1 MRLCLSSGGCDPR
14 PDRAGQQE
22 LYFGGRG
29 VFHRSPRNGAGNRSG
44 KLVTQ
49 VKLDLLK
56 HAPETDLAIL
66 DGSPGIGCPVI
77 ASVSGMDLVLVVA
90 GAQPVRAQRPEAAG
104 CHGGG
109 PPGQDCGMRQQVGCE
124 PRTHPGDP
132 GILYGGGHPLCGGG
146 PL

>member
-1 MRLCLSSGGCDPR
+1 M
-14 PDRAGQQE
+14 
-22 LYFGGRG
+22 GRG
-29 VFHRSPRNGAGNRSG
+29 NSG

-90 GAQPVRAQRPEAAG
+90 EPSQSGLSDLKRLAATA
-104 CHGGG
+104 GG

-132 GILYGGGHPLCGGG
+132 GILYGGGHPFVGGG

>member
-1 MRLCLSSGGCDPR
+1 M
-14 PDRAGQQE
+14 
-22 LYFGGRG
+22 GRG
-29 VFHRSPRNGAGNRSG
+29 NSG

-90 GAQPVRAQRPEAAG
+90 EPSS
-104 CHGGG
+104 
-109 PPGQDCGMRQQVGCE
+109 PGSA
-124 PRTHPGDP
+124 T
-132 GILYGGGHPLCGGG
+132 
-146 PL
+146 